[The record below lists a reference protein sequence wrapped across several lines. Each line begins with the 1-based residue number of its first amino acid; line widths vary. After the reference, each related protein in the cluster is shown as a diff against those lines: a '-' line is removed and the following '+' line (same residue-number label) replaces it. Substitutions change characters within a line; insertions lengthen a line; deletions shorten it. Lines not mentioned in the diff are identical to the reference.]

1 MIIVCFTVLYMA
13 ILLPMDT
20 KCLTCKRAV
29 LPHAKQIRCVI
40 CLALRHVKSL
50 SSNTKEQICILSCS
64 SSWYCINCIS
74 EALPFNNIIDDE
86 EFKDALFCKEQ
97 TDYYLN
103 HETVMN
109 LTVFHFLMK
118 WILISISIT
127 KYSNIWQLIV
137 AISTK
142 KNSMMKQSYKNHYW
156 HATSQFSI

>member
-29 LPHAKQIRCVI
+29 LPHTKQIRCVI
-40 CLALRHVKSL
+40 CLALCHVKSL

-86 EFKDALFCKEQ
+86 EFKDALFCK
-97 TDYYLN
+97 
-103 HETVMN
+103 
-109 LTVFHFLMK
+109 
-118 WILISISIT
+118 
-127 KYSNIWQLIV
+127 
-137 AISTK
+137 
-142 KNSMMKQSYKNHYW
+142 
-156 HATSQFSI
+156 